1 MEQMRK
7 IDDLEEKISC
17 LEEKIDTLIKLLEN
31 VKEDTGKMSNHIDF
45 IDNVYTKVRKPLFWI
60 CDKVNSIKD
69 NGVNYAGVAKS
80 FVKYNTEVPENENE
94 NECD

>member
-1 MEQMRK
+1 MCK
-7 IDDLEEKISC
+7 IDDLEKKVIS
-17 LEEKIDTLIKLLEN
+17 LEEKIDKLIDLLGN

-45 IDNVYTKVRKPLFWI
+45 IDTVYTKVKMPLFWI

-80 FVKYNTEVPENENE
+80 FVKYNSEVPENTPN
-94 NECD
+94 

>member
-7 IDDLEEKISC
+7 IDDLEKKISS
-17 LEEKIDTLIKLLEN
+17 LEKKIDTLIILLGD
-31 VKEDTGKMSNHIDF
+31 VKEDTRKMSNHIDF

-69 NGVNYAGVAKS
+69 NGVNYSGVAKS
-80 FVKYNTEVPENENE
+80 FVKYNSEVPENKNE